1 MRLEGNS
8 YYISLLS
15 TKSTSTLHRN
25 NVYSPY
31 SPKLTNVKD
40 SHNTIKIQTYIIALC
55 RYCTSNTGMNSIY
68 LLDR

>member
-25 NVYSPY
+25 NGNSPY
-31 SPKLTNVKD
+31 STNVKD
-40 SHNTIKIQTYIIALC
+40 SHNTIKIQTCVIALC
-55 RYCTSNTGMNSIY
+55 RYCTSNTGMNSIGA
-68 LLDR
+68 LSIFI